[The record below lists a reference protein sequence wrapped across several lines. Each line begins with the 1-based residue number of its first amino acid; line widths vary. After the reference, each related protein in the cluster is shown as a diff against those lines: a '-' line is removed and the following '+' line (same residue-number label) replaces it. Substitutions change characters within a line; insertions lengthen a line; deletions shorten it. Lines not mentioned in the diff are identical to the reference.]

1 MKRYFARVTAL
12 LCGWLMIT
20 ALVAVAAFPNVPYV
34 TALWQTA
41 PLTITFGLIIL
52 GLVWGIDNWFD
63 E

>member
-20 ALVAVAAFPNVPYV
+20 ALVAEAAFPTVSYV
-34 TALWQTA
+34 TALWKAA
-41 PLTITFGLIIL
+41 PLTIAFGLIIL
-52 GLVWGIDNWFD
+52 GLVWGIDNWSD